1 MVIANGHVDLDALK
15 SLHPLGDVVEASG
28 VQLRGRGRVRQGVC
42 PFHDEVEGSFTVY
55 GDTERFHCFG
65 CGATGDVLDFIQRTD
80 GLSLPEAIR
89 KLDGGA
95 GLAPSPA
102 ARPKA
107 QVKPRRATVEAVPQ
121 RDPAALSAATRF
133 YLRSMLR
140 SREAREYLGSRGIAF
155 DTACRLGLGYAAGDG
170 LRQYL
175 QAAGFG
181 GERVRASGLLT
192 ERGERFAG
200 MVVVPDLAWGRVGW
214 LVGRAVDPDVTPRF
228 QALPGPKPVLG
239 LGRLGA
245 TPSWVVLTEGVFDW
259 LALVQWGLPAVA
271 ALGTQGMERV
281 AASLSGCARVFL
293 AFDADDA
300 GREAAE
306 RLGGLLGR
314 RAATVDLLEGVTDAA
329 ELATHPHGRA
339 IFLGLL
345 ARAARTA
352 R

>member
-15 SLHPLGDVVEASG
+15 SLHLLGDVVEASG

-55 GDTERFHCFG
+55 ADTERFHCFG
-65 CGATGDVLDFIQRTD
+65 CGATGDVLDFIQRTES
-80 GLSLPEAIR
+80 LSLPEAIR

-95 GLAPSPA
+95 PSTVA
-102 ARPKA
+102 A
-107 QVKPRRATVEAVPQ
+107 PRRAVSPRRQSAVMVPQ
-121 RDPAALSAATRF
+121 RNPAALSAATRF
-133 YLRSMLR
+133 YLRSMLH
-140 SREAREYLGSRGIAF
+140 SSEGQEYLDSRGINF
-155 DTACRLGLGYAAGDG
+155 DTACRLGLGYAPGDG
-170 LRQYL
+170 LRRYL
-175 QAAGFG
+175 EAAGFG
-181 GERVRASGLLT
+181 GERIRASGLFT

-200 MVVVPDLAWGRVGW
+200 MVVVPDLTSRRVRW
-214 LVGRAVDPDVTPRF
+214 LVGRAIDPERSPRF

-245 TPSWVVLTEGVFDW
+245 NPSWVVLTEGVFDW
-259 LALVQWGLPAVA
+259 LALTQWGLPAVA

-281 AASLSGCARVFL
+281 AASLRGCSRVFL

-314 RAATVDLLEGVTDAA
+314 RAATVDLLEGVTDVA

>member
-1 MVIANGHVDLDALK
+1 MVIDNGHVDLDALK

-28 VQLRGRGRVRQGVC
+28 VQLRGRGRVCQGVC
-42 PFHDEVEGSFTVY
+42 PFHDEAEGSFTVY
-55 GDTERFHCFG
+55 ADTERFHCFG
-65 CGATGDVLDFIQRTD
+65 CGATGDVLDFIQRTE
-80 GLSLPEAIR
+80 GLTLPEAIR

-95 GLAPSPA
+95 PSTVA
-102 ARPKA
+102 A
-107 QVKPRRATVEAVPQ
+107 PRRAAESRRASAAVVPQ
-121 RDPAALSAATRF
+121 RDPALLTAALRF

-155 DTACRLGLGYAAGDG
+155 GTACRLGLGYAAGDG

-200 MVVVPDLAWGRVGW
+200 MVVVPDLAWGRVRW
-214 LVGRAVDPDVTPRF
+214 LVGRAIEPDVTPRF
-228 QALPGPKPVLG
+228 QALPGPRPPVLG
-239 LGRLGA
+239 LGGLDPA
-245 TPSWVVLTEGVFDW
+245 TPYLVLAEGLFDW
-259 LALVQWGLPAVA
+259 LTLVQWGFPAVA
-271 ALGTQGMERV
+271 ALGTQGLERV
-281 AASLSGCARVFL
+281 ALALRGCARVFL
-293 AFDADDA
+293 AFDSDDA

-306 RLGGLLGR
+306 RLAGLLGR
-314 RAATVDLLEGVTDAA
+314 RAAVVGLPQGVADVA

-339 IFLGLL
+339 VFLHLL
-345 ARAARTA
+345 AQAARSV

>member
-1 MVIANGHVDLDALK
+1 MYA
-15 SLHPLGDVVEASG
+15 
-28 VQLRGRGRVRQGVC
+28 
-42 PFHDEVEGSFTVY
+42 
-55 GDTERFHCFG
+55 DTERFHCFG

-95 GLAPSPA
+95 PSTVA
-102 ARPKA
+102 A
-107 QVKPRRATVEAVPQ
+107 PRRAAESRRASAAVVPQ
-121 RDPAALSAATRF
+121 RDPALLMAALRS

-200 MVVVPDLAWGRVGW
+200 MVVVPDLAWGRVRW
-214 LVGRAVDPDVTPRF
+214 LVGQAIEPDVTPRF

-239 LGRLGA
+239 LGGLGPA
-245 TPSWVVLTEGVFDW
+245 TPYVVLAEGLFDW
-259 LALVQWGLPAVA
+259 LTLVQWGLPAVA
-271 ALGTQGMERV
+271 ALGTQGLERV
-281 AASLSGCARVFL
+281 ALALRGCARVFL

-306 RLGGLLGR
+306 RLAGLLGR
-314 RAATVDLLEGVTDAA
+314 RAAVVGLPQGVADVA
-329 ELATHPHGRA
+329 ELATHPQGRA
-339 IFLGLL
+339 IFLRLL
-345 ARAARTA
+345 ARAARSV